1 MVMAGAGAG
10 GSCGSGGGGVDG
22 VGGTGVG
29 GGLVQD
35 KYIKYPVK
43 ITYPAKTSISNIIQH
58 MLVKTYRTEKAC
70 SEMAPDGPGLRTPGP
85 PRSTQRPP
93 KIHPQA
99 GPPRSTQRLLP
110 LGGVTR
116 ACMYAPNFPTYIGY
130 AHSLPKARVRDE
142 KPR

>member
-58 MLVKTYRTEKAC
+58 MLVKTDRTEKAC

-93 KIHPQA
+93 KIHA
-99 GPPRSTQRLLP
+99 NAAVRTPPAARSK
-110 LGGVTR
+110 GGSWRR
-116 ACMYAPNFPTYIGY
+116 ACTWTW
-130 AHSLPKARVRDE
+130 KA
-142 KPR
+142 K

>member
-10 GSCGSGGGGVDG
+10 GSCGSGGGGVGVDG

-58 MLVKTYRTEKAC
+58 MLVKTDRTEKAC

-93 KIHPQA
+93 KIHPKT
-99 GPPRSTQRLLP
+99 PK
-110 LGGVTR
+110 
-116 ACMYAPNFPTYIGY
+116 I
-130 AHSLPKARVRDE
+130 HPKAPQD
-142 KPR
+142 PRNCSRANATGCPE